1 MVTQTKKIP
10 LLIAI
15 FMSINIVVGGGFFI
29 SAEKLFQTT
38 GALAP
43 LGWIFCG
50 LLLLPLVMVLAKLSN
65 TYPRAGGLYVYSKEK
80 LGEFWGYMSG
90 WGYFVGTLAG
100 NAAILLA
107 FSSLVK
113 EMGFVLPFTQYLSPL
128 TSELIFNLF
137 FLILFTG
144 LNLLNITILEKLHA
158 GFTIL
163 KLIPIGLVLVSI
175 FFLFDFR
182 NVAAAPIKPF
192 GLIES
197 MPTFLFAYLGIE
209 ACCSISHQIQDGK
222 RNSAKAMLI
231 ALSIIIGAYAIT
243 QFGLLGIVGTNSVGN
258 PFFNIIP
265 RFTSNP
271 FAIYWGNMIVT
282 LAILSSYLGGF
293 YGMYYANSWNLFAI
307 AKEKK
312 IVGHSLFTKLNK
324 YKTPWV
330 AILAQGLLVL
340 LLVYVSQTNMTT
352 LLTMSGFGVVI
363 AYTLSVFSYMKLRQH
378 MSIIIGILA
387 LIGSLALLT
396 LCIND
401 LFTDGLQYLLPFL
414 GILLVGV
421 VLYRR

>member
-1 MVTQTKKIP
+1 MVMQKKKIP

-15 FMSINIVVGGGFFI
+15 FMSINIVIGGGFFI
-29 SAEKLFQTT
+29 SANELFGTT

-43 LGWIFCG
+43 LGWVLCG

-65 TYPRAGGLYVYSKEK
+65 IYPRAGGLYVYSKEK
-80 LGEFWGYMSG
+80 LGEFWGYLSG
-90 WGYFVGTLAG
+90 WGYFAGTLAG

-113 EMGFVLPFTQYLSPL
+113 EMGFGLPFTQHLSPL
-128 TSELIFNLF
+128 SSELIFNLF

-144 LNLLNITILEKLHA
+144 LNLMNITILEKLHA

-163 KLIPIGLVLVSI
+163 KIIPVGLILIAI
-175 FFLFDFR
+175 FFLFDFK
-182 NVAAAPIKPF
+182 NVMLAPIKPQ
-192 GLIES
+192 GLMQS

-209 ACCSISHQIQDGK
+209 ACCSITHRIEDGK

-231 ALSIIIGAYAIT
+231 ALGIIIATYAIA
-243 QFGLLGIVGTNSVGN
+243 QFGLLGIVGTNYTGN
-258 PFFNIIP
+258 PFFGIIP

-271 FAIYWGNMIVT
+271 FVITWGNLTVK

-293 YGMYYANSWNLFAI
+293 YGMYYANSWNLYAI
-307 AKEKK
+307 AEEEK

-330 AILAQGLLVL
+330 AILAQGFLVL
-340 LLVYVSQTNMTT
+340 LLVYVSQTNRTT

-363 AYTLSVFSYMKLRQH
+363 AYVLSVISYMKLKKH
-378 MSIIIGILA
+378 MNIAIGFLA
-387 LIGSLALLT
+387 LIGSLALLAA
-396 LCIND
+396 CVND
-401 LFTDGLQYLLPFL
+401 LVADGLQYLLPFL

-421 VLYRR
+421 VLYRK